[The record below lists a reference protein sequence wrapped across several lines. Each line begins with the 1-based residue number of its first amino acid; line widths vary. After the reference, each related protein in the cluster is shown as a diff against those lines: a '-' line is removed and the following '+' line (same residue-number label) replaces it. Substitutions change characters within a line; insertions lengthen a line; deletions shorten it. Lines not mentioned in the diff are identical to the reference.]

1 MEGRNSGD
9 ALDSFFHTIE
19 LIGGILCLSVVEGFV
34 LQRWREVEFWVI
46 APNFGAIAVL
56 LVVMWR
62 RYIRYLRA
70 YMSESRAQNPSARW
84 YQRLRYKPKAGKQ
97 DIGWGSLVLGCI
109 LALTWIA
116 ILIARGR

>member
-46 APNFGAIAVL
+46 APNFCAIAVL
-56 LVVMWR
+56 FMVMWR

>member
-1 MEGRNSGD
+1 MNGRNSRE

-56 LVVMWR
+56 FVVMWR
-62 RYIRYLRA
+62 RYIRYLRV
-70 YMSESRAQNPSARW
+70 YMSESLAQNPSARW
-84 YQRLRYKPKAGKQ
+84 YQRLFFIKQKAAY
-97 DIGWGSLVLGCI
+97 DIAWGSLVLGCI

>member
-1 MEGRNSGD
+1 VERRNSRE

-34 LQRWREVEFWVI
+34 LQRWRGLAFWVI
-46 APNFGAIAVL
+46 APNFGAIVVL

-70 YMSESRAQNPSARW
+70 YTSESRAQNPSARW
-84 YQRLRYKPKAGKQ
+84 YQRLRYDPTAVKQ
-97 DIGWGSLVLGCI
+97 DIAWGSLVLGGI

-116 ILIARGR
+116 VLIARGR

>member
-1 MEGRNSGD
+1 MERRNSRE

-34 LQRWREVEFWVI
+34 LQRWRELAFWVI
-46 APNFGAIAVL
+46 APNFGAIVVL

-70 YMSESRAQNPSARW
+70 YISESRAQNPSARW
-84 YQRLRYKPKAGKQ
+84 YQRLRYDPTAVKQ
-97 DIGWGSLVLGCI
+97 DIAWGSLVLGGI

-116 ILIARGR
+116 VLIARGR